1 MKCPYCNFLD
11 SKVIDSRPAEDG
23 EKIRR
28 RRECLSCGKRFTT
41 YEIIETLPIV
51 IIKKDKSREAFNRDK
66 LLTGLLRSCE
76 KRPVPLS
83 KLEEITQKIESKI
96 SNSFEKE
103 ISSTLIGQYVMDEL
117 KLIDKVAYIRFASVY
132 REFDDVDNF
141 MNELKKL
148 LVEDKNKK

>member
-1 MKCPYCNFLD
+1 MKCPYCNFED

-28 RRECLSCGKRFTT
+28 RRECLSCFKRFTT
-41 YEIIETLPIV
+41 YEIVERIPIMV
-51 IIKKDKSREAFNRDK
+51 IKKDKSREIFNRDK

-76 KRPVPLS
+76 KRPIPL
-83 KLEEITQKIESKI
+83 KTLEDISRKIESKLH
-96 SNSFEKE
+96 NSFEKE
-103 ISSTLIGQYVMDEL
+103 VNSSIIGQYVMDEL
-117 KLIDKVAYIRFASVY
+117 KAIDKVAYIRFASVY

-148 LVEDKNKK
+148 LIEDQR